1 MDVNIDPE
9 GEDKDK
15 NTETPIAD
23 TVHGEFLGG
32 WVDPDPTSQD
42 LSASDPPGPIDE
54 PRDMTNTKLPPL

>member
-42 LSASDPPGPIDE
+42 PSASDPPGPIDE
-54 PRDMTNTKLPPL
+54 PGDMTNTKLPPP